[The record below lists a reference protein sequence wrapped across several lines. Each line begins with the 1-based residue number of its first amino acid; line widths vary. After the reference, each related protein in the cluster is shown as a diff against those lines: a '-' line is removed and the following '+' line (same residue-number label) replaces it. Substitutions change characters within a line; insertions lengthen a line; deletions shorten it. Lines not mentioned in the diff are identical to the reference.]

1 VKVQTTE
8 DRERDLIEELPAL
21 SQMPTSGLDYENMD
35 EKLKQTLNTLPAM
48 IYHGV
53 NTPEAILMRTNSAPR
68 SVAEGLGE
76 RYKSEVGT
84 AERSVSNARDFL
96 GSLDEQGWAQALPK
110 KARMSGA
117 DCREVWRV
125 LSGEGF

>member
-1 VKVQTTE
+1 MKVQTTE

-53 NTPEAILMRTNSAPR
+53 NTPEAILMRMNSAPR
-68 SVAEGLGE
+68 SIAERLGE
-76 RYKSEVGT
+76 RYKGKVG
-84 AERSVSNARDFL
+84 AEKRSVWTAGNSCVRWMNRDGRRPCL
-96 GSLDEQGWAQALPK
+96 RRL
-110 KARMSGA
+110 R
-117 DCREVWRV
+117 
-125 LSGEGF
+125 

>member
-1 VKVQTTE
+1 ME
-8 DRERDLIEELPAL
+8 DRQRMLTEELPAL

-53 NTPEAILMRTNSAPR
+53 NTPEAILMRMNSAPR
-68 SVAEGLGE
+68 SIAERLGE
-76 RYKSEVGT
+76 RYKGEVGT
-84 AERSVSNARDFL
+84 KEQSVSTAREYL
-96 GSLDEQGWAQALPK
+96 RSLDKQGWAQALPK

-125 LSGEGF
+125 LSGEGS